1 MKILAHRGFWMN
13 ESEKNSREAIKRAF
27 DYGFGIETDLRDI
40 CGKIVISHNCPEGN
54 EVSFE
59 DILNDLDSR
68 KLMLALNIKAD
79 GQSEEIIRLLNKF
92 KVSDYFT
99 FDMSIPEMVVQSKQD
114 IYYFTGVSDICRE
127 GVLYENS
134 SGVWLDSF
142 DNLWYDRFELCGI
155 IKKVI
160 TQDHKKLC
168 IVSEDLHHRDVMKQW
183 ECIKSV
189 NYVGNESL
197 FLCTDKPLEAKEF
210 FNV

>member
-99 FDMSIPEMVVQSKQD
+99 FDMSIPAP
-114 IYYFTGVSDICRE
+114 IAAAIG
-127 GVLYENS
+127 S
-134 SGVWLDSF
+134 S
-142 DNLWYDRFELCGI
+142 
-155 IKKVI
+155 IKN
-160 TQDHKKLC
+160 T
-168 IVSEDLHHRDVMKQW
+168 
-183 ECIKSV
+183 
-189 NYVGNESL
+189 
-197 FLCTDKPLEAKEF
+197 FLAPCL
-210 FNV
+210 